1 VSSGQTILKRDFS
14 TSFAFKLMLK
24 DAGLIEKFAES
35 LESPIPALRV
45 VEKNLE
51 SAVALG
57 FEKESACTEIKAL
70 EKEAGAE
77 VKAH

>member
-1 VSSGQTILKRDFS
+1 
-14 TSFAFKLMLK
+14 M
-24 DAGLIEKFAES
+24 
-35 LESPIPALRV
+35 RV
-45 VEKNLE
+45 VQENLE

-57 FEKESACTEIKAL
+57 FEKESACAEIKAL